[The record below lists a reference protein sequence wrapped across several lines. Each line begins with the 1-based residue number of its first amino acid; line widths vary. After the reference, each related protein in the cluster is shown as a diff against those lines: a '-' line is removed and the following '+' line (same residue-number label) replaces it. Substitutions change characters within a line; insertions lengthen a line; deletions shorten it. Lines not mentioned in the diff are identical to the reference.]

1 MRIAVVSDIHAN
13 WPALQA
19 ILEDLEGVDDVICLG
34 DVVGYGGQPLPCL
47 DHVSGQGW
55 LTLVGN
61 HDRACTDAEALLW
74 FNADAAAA
82 VRWTAAQLDPGRARW
97 LGGLPERA
105 TRDDVLLVHGSPR
118 GPVHE
123 YVLDQFTAAANLE
136 LLDGGVCFHGH
147 THLPGV
153 FHVEHGSVV
162 HDYRLGP
169 VPLTGPALVNPGS
182 VGQPRDRNPDASY
195 GIWDTEAGSFDF
207 RRVPYDREAAK
218 RAILEAGLPPRFASR
233 LDVGY

>member
-1 MRIAVVSDIHAN
+1 
-13 WPALQA
+13 
-19 ILEDLEGVDDVICLG
+19 VDDVVCLG
-34 DVVGYGGQPLPCL
+34 DVIGYGGQPLPCL

-55 LTLVGN
+55 LTLMGN

-82 VRWTAAQLDPGRARW
+82 VRWTAAQLDPTRARW
-97 LGGLPERA
+97 LGGLPETA
-105 TRDDVLLVHGSPR
+105 SRDGVLLVHASPR
-118 GPVHE
+118 SPVHE
-123 YVLDQFTAAANLE
+123 YVLDRFTAGANLE
-136 LLDGGVCFHGH
+136 LLEGGVCFHGH

-153 FHVEHGSVV
+153 FHVEQGRVV
-162 HDYRLGP
+162 HEYRLGV
-169 VPLTGPALVNPGS
+169 VPLAGPALVNPGS

-195 GIWDTEAGSFDF
+195 GIWDTEAARFEF

-218 RAILEAGLPPRFASR
+218 RAILDAGLPARFASR